1 MVLKANYIHLVCK
14 LNNTSIL
21 VSSSDLSTV
30 TTKSPASTQPTT
42 AFFTGKIP
50 ITDDFGQP
58 ILAPL
63 TDQFHKP
70 VTDDFGETVSLV
82 PQYITQTRPTPSPPT
97 DMFGRPYIMYPKT
110 DEFKNPILVPKTD
123 ANGNP
128 VTDAS
133 GRTTMVPEYVTQGV
147 PTVEPPTDKFGNPI
161 LSPKTDEFGIPLL
174 NPQVTDAFGQ
184 PHYSNNTLI
193 PQPYKCV
200 QGWSPFMNVDNPKN
214 KSVASEIFGGG
225 DIESLSALRQKYSFC
240 AEPSSIKC
248 QSVND
253 KYPYTRTGDVD
264 VICNVKKGLLC
275 MNRKQADGECEDYEV
290 SVYCDCGGRKQS

>member
-1 MVLKANYIHLVCK
+1 M
-14 LNNTSIL
+14 
-21 VSSSDLSTV
+21 VSSSGLTTV
-30 TTKSPASTQPTT
+30 TTKTPQTTQPTT

-50 ITDDFGQP
+50 VTDDFGQP
-58 ILAPL
+58 ILGPL

-82 PQYITQTRPTPSPPT
+82 PQYITQARPTPSPPT
-97 DMFGRPYIMYPKT
+97 DIFGRPYIMYPKT

-123 ANGNP
+123 VYGNP

-174 NPQVTDAFGQ
+174 NPQVTNAFGQ
-184 PHYSNNTLI
+184 PHYTNNTLI

-248 QSVND
+248 QSVSD
-253 KYPYTRTGDVD
+253 KYPYTLTGDVD
-264 VICNVKKGLLC
+264 VICNVEKGLLC
-275 MNRKQADGECEDYEV
+275 MNRKQANGECKDYEV
-290 SVYCDCGGRKQS
+290 SVYCDCGGRKRS